1 MKAQVKNQLAALV
14 ALGVAGGFVAYM
26 AFGDIGE
33 NLVYFWDVD
42 QLLEKGDKA
51 LGATVRLGGV
61 VQPGTMNWDAE
72 AIDLKFHISMTPEV
86 NDPINVPVEAKDA
99 PPQMFREGIG
109 VVVEG
114 SYDGKVFHADRV
126 IVKHSNEYQPPAEGE
141 KPEQLYKTLM
151 DES

>member
-1 MKAQVKNQLAALV
+1 M
-14 ALGVAGGFVAYM
+14 
-26 AFGDIGE
+26 
-33 NLVYFWDVD
+33 
-42 QLLEKGDKA
+42 
-51 LGATVRLGGV
+51 GATSR
-61 VQPGTMNWDAE
+61 QEPPSSQRQSTPSREPSENIDAE